1 MGRAICSLRV
11 VSVAEQGSLRVKKAS
26 ASSELRAA
34 SYVRAYSFGTYPSDR
49 SEYARRSHVQMT
61 ADGAWEQMESQL
73 EKEGLDFFPM
83 IAVSGTF
90 DDAENLIA
98 QGVHVN
104 IPTET
109 GMEYVL
115 GTLDVTVGVK
125 LPAEELVGTLPK
137 ESAVAARER
146 AYLSNICVLSSARR
160 QGIAQSLIETACLEA
175 YTIGVR
181 HMYVHVVDENT
192 AAVRL
197 YEDKCGFKIEKE
209 EHASLA
215 RALNRPRRLILHK
228 ML

>member
-1 MGRAICSLRV
+1 MGRATCSLRV
-11 VSVAEQGSLRVKKAS
+11 VSVAKQGSVSVRKATT
-26 ASSELRAA
+26 SSELRAA

-49 SEYARRSHVQMT
+49 SEYARRSHIQLT

-73 EKEGLDFFPM
+73 EKEGLVFFPM
-83 IAVSGTF
+83 IAVNGTF
-90 DDAENLIA
+90 NDAENLIA

-104 IPTET
+104 IPTES

-125 LPAEELVGTLPK
+125 LPAEELVGTYPK
-137 ESAVAARER
+137 ESFVAARER

-160 QGIAQSLIETACLEA
+160 QGIAQSLIESACLEA
-175 YTIGVR
+175 YDLGVR

-192 AAVRL
+192 AAIRL
-197 YEDKCGFKIEKE
+197 YEDKCGFKIEKS
-209 EHASLA
+209 EHAAMA